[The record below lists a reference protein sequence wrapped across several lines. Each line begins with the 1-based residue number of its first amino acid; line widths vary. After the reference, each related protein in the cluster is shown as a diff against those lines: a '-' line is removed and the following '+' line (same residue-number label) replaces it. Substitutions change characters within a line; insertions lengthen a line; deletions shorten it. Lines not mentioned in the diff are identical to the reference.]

1 MTDLIAELAEVVR
14 LGIAASND
22 EPWQVDAEG
31 DIVCNGEQ
39 VAWPITNKLDAPYIA
54 ALNNWFRTHHATLT
68 RILTDDAA
76 IRAAHHDLVIRL
88 GEVTTEL
95 EAARKDA
102 RGERDETWEVWQDD
116 MPVAVSDSF
125 PDAMHYLAMYQ
136 QDGPVTLMRAVVYRE
151 TITPEQ
157 LAAMKE
163 SGK

>member
-14 LGIAASND
+14 KIKDTDQPLEAWAASFNFLL
-22 EPWQVDAEG
+22 V
-31 DIVCNGEQ
+31 
-39 VAWPITNKLDAPYIA
+39 
-54 ALNNWFRTHHATLT
+54 HHAELA

-102 RGERDETWEVWQDD
+102 AILREALLKTTS
-116 MPVAVSDSF
+116 VAVTQLFATHPDDVASVFPLSELQRISDLSA
-125 PDAMHYLAMYQ
+125 PLAAANVSVESIYLGAW
-136 QDGPVTLMRAVVYRE
+136 V
-151 TITPEQ
+151 
-157 LAAMKE
+157 AAMKE